1 MAASQ
6 TEVRS
11 LLPAEAAAATR
22 TRPLLAWGPNASPKP
37 LLRSPAFESPEFRLQ
52 SHVDGDIVHMTVSG
66 ELDMATD
73 DALRSALAT
82 AMPRGVRLDLTA
94 VPFMACSTLTVLLQA
109 ATKRAGSS
117 GAVAISAASNVVRHL
132 VGIADLEHLLV
143 N

>member
-11 LLPAEAAAATR
+11 PLPAEAASATR
-22 TRPLLAWGPNASPKP
+22 GRPVLTWHPNAALTP
-37 LLRSPAFESPEFRLQ
+37 RFFSPALEAPEFRLQ

-66 ELDMATD
+66 ELDVATD
-73 DALRSALAT
+73 PALRTALAT
-82 AMPRGVRLDLTA
+82 AMPHRVSLDLSG
-94 VPFMACSTLTVLLQA
+94 VPFMACSTLTVLLEA

-117 GAVAISAASNVVRHL
+117 GAVSICAASNVVRHL
-132 VGIADLEHLLV
+132 VGIADLRHLLV